1 MCQNDVFSHF
11 FVLTHTGEKPY
22 KCNVASLKQLP
33 VLYFFVYQKTEK
45 CPGFVTYFPY
55 LSPRHILCDDV
66 TKWPFAT
73 LLSANVIFY
82 TMMDTFV

>member
-45 CPGFVTYFPY
+45 CPGFVTYFAY

-82 TMMDTFV
+82 TMMDTFA